1 MTDRDSRRA
10 NDIGD
15 YAELIVTKAMQHH
28 LDYFN
33 LSESL
38 RPIPPRERACELNK
52 PRSVNK

>member
-1 MTDRDSRRA
+1 MTDQESRRA

-38 RPIPPRERACELNK
+38 RPIPSRERG
-52 PRSVNK
+52 RSNTSPVNK